1 MRPDMVVVVSPR
13 RDDLARFAETQ
24 DTCSLRHSS
33 RSLLLKLSMNAFLH
47 RLAGLDLVPGDPIDG
62 PAQHRDTRH

>member
-13 RDDLARFAETQ
+13 HDDLARFAETQ
-24 DTCSLRHSS
+24 EHSS
-33 RSLLLKLSMNAFLH
+33 RSLPLKLSMSAFLH